1 MEQSG
6 NKINAMNDLMN
17 KSNNEI
23 LFEIKQLE
31 AAHEAVKL
39 KMLKNYDTMVELEK
53 KIDEA
58 IKY

>member
-1 MEQSG
+1 
-6 NKINAMNDLMN
+6 MNDLMN

-23 LFEIKQLE
+23 LFEIKLE

-53 KIDEA
+53 KNSMRQ
-58 IKY
+58 K

>member
-1 MEQSG
+1 
-6 NKINAMNDLMN
+6 MNDLMN

-53 KIDEA
+53 NSMRQ